1 MFDRIQSAIRSRQRQ
16 KWEKKRRHGRRSF
29 LLYRGILRWGGIMFI
44 LTTITN
50 HFALHQKLGW
60 LSELSLLAGCL
71 LAGYIWGFF
80 TWGINERRFGF
91 RAKQ

>member
-1 MFDRIQSAIRSRQRQ
+1 MFDRFRSAIRNRQRQ
-16 KWEKKRRHGRRSF
+16 KWEKKRRHGRRFF
-29 LLYRGILRWGGIMFI
+29 LLYYGILRWGGIMFI

-60 LSELSLLAGCL
+60 LSELSLLVGCL

-91 RAKQ
+91 RARQ

>member
-91 RAKQ
+91 RAKR